1 MPQQKSTKHRTSIR
15 KRLIKSNSVVII
27 LTVILI
33 EALLTLILVRSLVQD
48 SQASNSEL
56 VKTMSNSFDDTYLS
70 FKWTIDS
77 ITMDDTFQSVL
88 SGRSGVT
95 YENGEDNAILS
106 SIISDASLLCEE
118 MEKVCLYDAN
128 GNQKV
133 ILNRI
138 RSSTQDVSYPT
149 LDADW
154 FDESGRVSS
163 HVLDGKLVFTRI
175 IYDKSNW
182 EKLGYILCVYQQSG
196 LAKRINTVV
205 PTSNRFVVVLDSSG
219 QTVVHNYPDELLVND
234 IVGYITQSQPHYIQ
248 NVLRLPGI
256 GPVLAAQHYSSRTG
270 WRTVSMIS
278 LYDVLYTYIDSFLAI
293 ALLGIFSML
302 LCFFVQRSLARRIV
316 KPLEEITRSVMQ
328 AKSGDYSIRVQTDTN
343 DEIATLAEAYNH
355 LLEKTDVLVNQILK
369 SKLAYQEAQLE
380 ALQSQ
385 INPHLLFN
393 TFECLNWLAAYGRQ
407 DDIRRVTAALSKLM
421 KAMLSNQRMITL
433 SEELE
438 LTRNFLLI
446 YEILLEGKMTASI
459 ECHTSAIQMEIPKLT
474 IQPLVENAVIHGI
487 KPNGGGCVSV
497 VVTDDSGGTTIYIT
511 DDGVGMKQE
520 QVTAINEYASG
531 SVSSTPTGMH
541 VGMKNVIDRL
551 RLIYGTDTTLQI
563 SSTRELG
570 TFVCLTIPHS
580 AETKQ

>member
-1 MPQQKSTKHRTSIR
+1 MTSEKLLRHRTSIR
-15 KRLIKSNSVVII
+15 KRMIRSNSIVII

-33 EALLTLILVRSLVQD
+33 EALLTLILVRSLLQD
-48 SQASNSEL
+48 SQTSNSEL

-77 ITMDDTFQSVL
+77 ITMDDTFQEVL
-88 SGRSGVT
+88 SGRNGVV

-106 SIISDASLLCEE
+106 SIVSEASLLCEE
-118 MEKVCLYDAN
+118 MEKVCLYDAE

-138 RSSTQDVSYPT
+138 RSSTQDVSYPV
-149 LDADW
+149 LEAEW
-154 FDESGRVSS
+154 FDESGRVIS

-175 IYDKSNW
+175 IYDKSSW
-182 EKLGYILCVYQQSG
+182 QKLGYILCVYKQSG

-205 PTSNRFVVVLDSSG
+205 PTSNRFVFVLDSCG
-219 QTVVHNYPDELLVND
+219 QIVVHNYPDEVLADD
-234 IVGYITQSQPHYIQ
+234 IAGYINSTQTNSMQSIFQ
-248 NVLRLPGI
+248 VPGI
-256 GPVLAAQHYSSRTG
+256 GPVLMAQHYSTQTG

-278 LYDVLYTYIDSFLAI
+278 LHDVLYTYIDSFLAI
-293 ALLGIFSML
+293 ALLGILSVL
-302 LCFFVQRSLARRIV
+302 LCFFVQWSLARRIV
-316 KPLEEITRSVMQ
+316 KPLEEITRSVVQ
-328 AKSGDYSIRVQTDTN
+328 AKSGDYSIRVHTDTN

-369 SKLAYQEAQLE
+369 GRLAYQEAQLE

-421 KAMLSNQRMITL
+421 KAMLSSQRMITL

-446 YEILLEGKMTASI
+446 YEILLGGKMTTSI
-459 ECHTSAIQMEIPKLT
+459 ECHTSASNMEIPKLT

-487 KPNGGGCVSV
+487 KPNGGGSVSV
-497 VVTDDSGGTTIYIT
+497 VVTDEPAGTTIYIT

-520 QVTAINEYASG
+520 QVIAINAYASG
-531 SVSSTPTGMH
+531 SAPSTPAGMH

-551 RLIYGTDTTLQI
+551 RLIYGTDIIVHVT
-563 SSTRELG
+563 STRELG

-580 AETKQ
+580 AEAKQ

>member
-138 RSSTQDVSYPT
+138 RSRTQDVSYPT